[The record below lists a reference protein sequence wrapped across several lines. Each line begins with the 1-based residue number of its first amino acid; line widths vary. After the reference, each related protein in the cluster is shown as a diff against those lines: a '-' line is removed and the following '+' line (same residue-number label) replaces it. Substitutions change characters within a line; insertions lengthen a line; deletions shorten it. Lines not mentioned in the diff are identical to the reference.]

1 VRITREK
8 LLELALRE
16 TEQRASHGNVISG
29 YIIGSVA
36 KGTPLLG
43 GTADID
49 LVLIHNE
56 DPGMTREMVP
66 LSHQVHLDIAHH
78 TKDLYASPRDL
89 RVHPWIGPAICEP
102 VFLYD
107 PQHFFEWAQ
116 AGARGQFYRPD
127 HTLVRAKAFL
137 SRARQARGLL
147 PLAGRWLKIYTRAA
161 LEAANAAVSLCHF
174 PVAGRRLTH
183 ALRHAS
189 DELGHPAVYDGFT
202 RLIGADH
209 ISRWDVP
216 EMLSAWARAFDAA
229 SQISKAPELAP
240 CRRNYYQ
247 SGFHIF
253 VEAGHAEAIVWTLLT
268 SWEQAI
274 HALTLSEAAAPHIPA
289 WESSMEGLDLSENSA
304 DTRAHELEDYIDYIE
319 ETIDAWATQKGA

>member
-1 VRITREK
+1 VRITRKK

-36 KGTPLLG
+36 KGAPLLG

-49 LVLIHNE
+49 LVLIHDE
-56 DPGMTREMVP
+56 DPAVTREMVP

-78 TKDLYASPRDL
+78 AKDLYASPRDL
-89 RVHPWIGPAICEP
+89 RVHPWLGPAICEP

-116 AGARGQFYRPD
+116 AGARGQFFRPD
-127 HTLVRAKAFL
+127 HTHARARAFL

-147 PLAGRWLKIYTRAA
+147 PLAGRWLRIYTRAV

-189 DELGHPAVYDGFT
+189 DELDLPVVYDGFI
-202 RLIGADH
+202 RLLGADN
-209 ISRWDVP
+209 INQWNVP
-216 EMLSAWARAFDAA
+216 EMLSSWAKAFDAA
-229 SQISKAPELAP
+229 SQISEAPELAP

-253 VEAGHAEAIVWTLLT
+253 VEAGHAEAIAWALLT

-274 HALTLSEAAAPHIPA
+274 HALTLSEIAAPHIPA
-289 WESSMEGLDLSENSA
+289 WESSLASLELMENCAEKRGQ
-304 DTRAHELEDYIDYIE
+304 ELERYIDHIE
-319 ETIDAWATQKGA
+319 EIIDNWATQHGA

>member
-29 YIIGSVA
+29 YVIGSVA

-49 LVLIHNE
+49 LVLIHNGK
-56 DPGMTREMVP
+56 PGVTREMVP

-78 TKDLYASPRDL
+78 AKDRYASPRDL
-89 RVHPWIGPAICEP
+89 RVHPWLGPAICEP
-102 VFLYD
+102 VFLFD
-107 PQHFFEWAQ
+107 PKHFFEWAQ
-116 AGARGQFYRPD
+116 AGARGQFYRSD
-127 HTLVRAKAFL
+127 HTLARAKAFL

-147 PLAGRWLKIYTRAA
+147 PLAGRWLKIYTRTV

-189 DELGHPAVYDGFT
+189 EEIGHPAVYDGFIH
-202 RLIGADH
+202 LIGADLM
-209 ISRWDVP
+209 SQWDVP
-216 EMLSAWARAFDAA
+216 DMLSAWARAFDAA
-229 SQISKAPELAP
+229 SQISEAPELAP

-247 SGFHIF
+247 SGFHMF
-253 VEAGHAEAIVWTLLT
+253 VEAGHTEAIAWTLLT

-274 HALTLSEAAAPHIPA
+274 HALNLSGIAAPHIPV
-289 WESSMEGLDLSENSA
+289 WESALACLELTENSA
-304 DTRAHELEDYIDYIE
+304 DKRSQELESYIDHIE
-319 ETIDAWATQKGA
+319 EIIDKWATQQGA